1 MKKFFA
7 LLLLLLFLAPAALGE
22 AQFSFPTGEQFSIA
36 AEWVGQQYRGADYAR
51 EKIFRLDI
59 IREETK
65 EIFQSLYVS
74 TQDDFEGR
82 PGIVAKDLDFDGYP
96 DLDILYLLGA
106 SNSQHTFFFYNPN
119 ESAFEARNIGAIW
132 LSNYTL
138 YPEKQLVYN
147 YIHDSAATGASE
159 IYRWEDGRLRL
170 VRRAEICFDEKSPMT
185 LILSVREPDED
196 WGGTRETYRRSLDL
210 NQAAAGAELA
220 LHQEMEKLL
229 WQGL

>member
-22 AQFSFPTGEQFSIA
+22 AQLSFPTGEQFSIA
-36 AEWVGQQYRGADYAR
+36 AEWVGEQYRGADYAQ
-51 EKIFRLDI
+51 ETIYRLDI
-59 IREETK
+59 IQEETK

-147 YIHDSAATGASE
+147 YIHDSAATGTSE
-159 IYRWEDGRLRL
+159 LYRWENGRLRL
-170 VRRAEICFDEKSPMT
+170 VRRAEIRFDEQAPMT
-185 LILSVREPDED
+185 LILTVSEPEPD
-196 WGGTRETYRRSLDL
+196 GGLRKTYRLLDL
-210 NQAAAGAELA
+210 NTAKDGDELA
-220 LHQEMEKLL
+220 LHQEANTLL
-229 WQGL
+229 WNGF